1 MLLLLTVVVI
11 VAAAHP
17 NHNHFKFTVTT
28 LLGYY
33 YVEVGVGSPPQMQ
46 ALIIDTGSNILAV
59 PCEIHTLQHQPS
71 APASFNV
78 NGSSTSSYVSC

>member
-17 NHNHFKFTVTT
+17 NHHT
-28 LLGYY
+28 LQVYGNYSLGYY

-59 PCEIHTLQHQPS
+59 PCKGCTHCSTSHLHQP
-71 APASFNV
+71 FNV